1 MKFQFVGKWE
11 IYTGEIHST
20 YESFF
25 EKYHALEW
33 KKYWLDEYTPK
44 ARKNSKRSHGWE
56 VVFSAPQQGEF
67 TGVDDIT
74 RMYLVKKG
82 NHVLVVNNKAFISR
96 EDPHAIYWR
105 KIWK

>member
-1 MKFQFVGKWE
+1 MKAHFIGKWSV
-11 IYTGEIHST
+11 YTGEVHST

-25 EKYHALEW
+25 EKYHATKW
-33 KKYWLDEYTPK
+33 KEYWENEYIPK
-44 ARKNSKRSHGWE
+44 TDSKFSSGWE

-74 RMYLVKKG
+74 RMYLVKRG
-82 NHVLVVNNKAFISR
+82 NRVLIVNNKAFISR